1 MKLTQR
7 DRVMLTVVVIIL
19 LIFCGAWFIIRP
31 AWKEVQDSKK
41 EYNNLRSTYQ
51 QKQQEVEEKAQVRD
65 EVITITKECNEL
77 RERFYED
84 ESAIN
89 ISHEVK
95 QQMDEDKIEITSLTV
110 SQTLKALAPY
120 SYTSSGGIDTPFDD
134 YANIGI
140 GNTVDNQTG
149 NSGQSIPTQSIGC
162 YSFNIQFK
170 GATRD
175 QIFSYIDKLKTLEY
189 TTLVVT
195 SLSFNVSEATSEEG
209 CDGSLSLE
217 LYYMT
222 PLQMPSLDEIDKM
235 IEDGTFSMTGTDTA
249 EG

>member
-7 DRVMLTVVVIIL
+7 DRVMLTVLVIAL

-41 EYNNLRSTYQ
+41 EYNDLRSTYQ
-51 QKQQEVEEKAQVRD
+51 QKQQEVEEKAHVRD
-65 EVITITKECNEL
+65 EVITITDECNKL

-84 ESAIN
+84 ESAVN

-95 QQMDEDKIEITSLTV
+95 QQMDEDKIEITSLTF
-110 SQTLKALAPY
+110 SQSLKQLAPY
-120 SYTSSGGIDTPFDD
+120 SYTSFGGVDTPFDD

-140 GNTVDNQTG
+140 GNASGDQAGTESTV
-149 NSGQSIPTQSIGC
+149 IPTENIGC
-162 YSFNIQFK
+162 YNFTIQFK

-189 TTLVVT
+189 NTLVVT
-195 SLSFNVSEATSEEG
+195 SLSFNVSEATSKEG
-209 CDGSLSLE
+209 CDGSMSLE

-235 IEDGTFSMTGTDTA
+235 IEEGTFSITSADTA

>member
-7 DRVMLTVVVIIL
+7 DRVMLTVIVIIL
-19 LIFCGAWFIIRP
+19 LIFCGVWFILRP
-31 AWKEVQDSKK
+31 AWKEVQDSKT
-41 EYNNLRSTYQ
+41 EYNDLRSTYQ
-51 QKQQEVEEKAQVRD
+51 QKQQEVEEKAHVRD
-65 EVITITKECNEL
+65 EVINITKECNDL

-95 QQMDEDKIEITSLTV
+95 QQIDDVKIELTSLSF
-110 SQTLKALAPY
+110 SQSSKQLAAY
-120 SYTSSGGIDTPFDD
+120 SYTSQGGVDTPFDD
-134 YANIGI
+134 YANLGI
-140 GNTVDNQTG
+140 GGSDSEQSG
-149 NSGQSIPTQSIGC
+149 SNSASIPTESIGC
-162 YSFNIQFK
+162 YTFSLQFK

-175 QIFSYIDKLKTLEY
+175 QIFEYIEKLKTLEY
-189 TTLVVT
+189 NTLVIT

-209 CDGSLSLE
+209 CDGALSLE

-235 IEDGTFSMTGTDTA
+235 IEDGTFSMSGSTA
-249 EG
+249 S